1 MDLSELD
8 RAISSGLKVF
18 AVVEPLRLSEW
29 AAKHFYLSAESSY
42 VEQQWKAFW
51 YQTAIMDAMSDDE
64 LEEVDFVKSARTGY
78 TKMLLA
84 AIGYFAE
91 HKKRNIAVWQPTDS
105 DSDEF
110 CTIELEPM
118 IRDVPILRKVFPD
131 FLAKNKN
138 NTMNRKKFLYSV
150 VHLKGA
156 KSAKNFRRI
165 SVDTGIVDELDGC
178 DKDVEGEGSVPKLA
192 AKRVEGATFPKSIF
206 GSTPKTKH
214 LSMIEARAAEAKLRF
229 QAHIPCKGCGEMI
242 VLQWGGRK
250 KAFGFKWFNNDP
262 TTVVHV
268 CPHCNDSIT
277 QQEYLIQAKSGRWIA
292 QNGTWIDPQNNYRN
306 VDDEVIEKPKHVAFF
321 IWTAYSEMTTW
332 VKIVE
337 EFISAENKE
346 AAGDPAEMKTFI
358 NTTLGESYAE
368 VGDKTDESA
377 LRKRAEPYRL
387 RTVPHGGLIVVATVD
402 VQDSR
407 FEVVTYAVGY
417 KEEMWCIDYTVI
429 DADPSIEKEWD
440 KLDDYLLLEFPHVC
454 GGMLPIHASAIDT
467 GGHFTHEVYNFCRK
481 RTARR
486 VYAIKGESKEGCPVK
501 SRASLQDVNWRG
513 GRIKNGVKLWLVG
526 TDTAK
531 DNLYNRLNIA
541 IPGPGYIHFS
551 KELPDEFFTQM
562 AAEER
567 IKVKTSRGEAHRW
580 VKVKPRNETWD
591 CTVYSIFVCH
601 MLDLNKF
608 TDKQWQKLESRV
620 QPRILD
626 LFSAPLT
633 IVENPLDTS
642 ANSDGIAAE
651 VTEPE
656 DVVKPS
662 LRAPLP
668 MPKPKPKPKT
678 TSKNKFAKDDWADR
692 GFR

>member
-8 RAISSGLKVF
+8 RALTSGLKVF
-18 AVVEPLRLSEW
+18 AVVDPMRLSQW
-29 AAKHFYLSAESSY
+29 AAKHFYLSVESSY
-42 VEQQWKAFW
+42 VEQQWVAFW
-51 YQTAIMDAMSDDE
+51 YQNAIMDAMSDDE
-64 LEEVDFVKSARTGY
+64 LEEVDFIKSARTGY

-91 HKKRNIAVWQPTDS
+91 HKKRNLAVWQPTDS

-165 SVDTGIVDELDGC
+165 SVDVALVDELDGC
-178 DKDVEGEGSVPKLA
+178 DRDVEGEGSVPKLA
-192 AKRVEGATFPKSIF
+192 KKRVEGATFPKSIF
-206 GSTPKTKH
+206 GSTPKTKY

-229 QAHIPCKGCGEMI
+229 QAHIPCKSCDQMI
-242 VLQWGGRK
+242 TLQWGGK
-250 KAFGFKWFNNDP
+250 KKKYGFKYFNNDP
-262 TTVVHV
+262 ETVVHI
-268 CPHCNDSIT
+268 CPHCSDSMT
-277 QQEYLIQAKSGRWIA
+277 QQEYLVQTKSGRWIA
-292 QNGTWIDPQNNYRN
+292 QDGTWIDADNNYRN
-306 VDDEVIEKPKHVAFF
+306 TDGEIIQKPKHVAFF

-337 EFISAENKE
+337 EYISAENKE
-346 AAGDPAEMKTFI
+346 AAGDSAEMKTFV

-368 VGDKTDESA
+368 ESDKTDESA

-387 RTVPHGGLIVVATVD
+387 RVVPHGGLILVSTVD

-440 KLDDYLLLEFPHVC
+440 KLDDYLLLEFPHVY
-454 GGMLPIHASAIDT
+454 GGMLPIHAAAIDT

-486 VYAIKGESKEGCPVK
+486 IYAIKGESKEGCPVK

-531 DNLYNRLNIA
+531 DNLYNRLNLA
-541 IPGPGYIHFS
+541 SPGPGYIHFS
-551 KELPDEFFTQM
+551 NELPDDFFTQM
-562 AAEER
+562 AAEQR
-567 IKVKTSRGEAHRW
+567 IKVKTSRGEVHRW
-580 VKVKPRNETWD
+580 VKVSQRNETWD

-608 TDKQWQKLESRV
+608 TDKQWQKLESKI
-620 QPRILD
+620 QPRIID
-626 LFSAPLT
+626 LFSEPLT
-633 IVENPLDTS
+633 VSNKPLHTSAIVEK
-642 ANSDGIAAE
+642 AE
-651 VTEPE
+651 LQSEEKIEEIKPPARLPAPA
-656 DVVKPS
+656 VKK
-662 LRAPLP
+662 A
-668 MPKPKPKPKT
+668 PKPKVST
-678 TSKNKFAKDDWADR
+678 KNQFASGDWADR
-692 GFR
+692 GFK